1 MSAYGH
7 VFVKDNRYKVQG
19 SFHHQTPSTPIRDA
33 DHHWKLRGVTNPRAM
48 TYMHSYGGEAYFF
61 EALGQGKLLA
71 TRCDNLKCELHGTI
85 YMPFRIHCPE
95 CLGRNS
101 IIDLTEIAQTSAKIH
116 TYMVCERSGAFSSL
130 ATPIKF
136 INVEFSS
143 VATILM
149 SYLSVGEPAIGV
161 SLLPIF
167 RTVDPTH
174 TILDL
179 SWVVAGSAEDSLP
192 EGFAF

>member
-1 MSAYGH
+1 MNAYGH
-7 VFVKDNRYKVQG
+7 VFVRNNRYRVQG
-19 SFHHQTPSTPIRDA
+19 RFHQQTPSTPIRDA
-33 DHHWKLRGVTNPRAM
+33 DHHGKLRGVTNPRAL
-48 TYMHSYGGEAYFF
+48 TYMHSYGGEAHFF

-71 TRCDNLKCELHGTI
+71 TRCDNQDCQLQETI

-101 IIDLTEIAQTSAKIH
+101 VMDLTEIAKTSAKIH
-116 TYMVCERSGAFSSL
+116 TYMVCERSGAFNSL

-136 INVEFSS
+136 INVEFTG

-167 RTVDPTH
+167 RTTDPTH

-179 SWVVAGSAEDSLP
+179 SWVVKGSPEEALP
-192 EGFAF
+192 EGFSF